1 MTCKKLKVIILLF
14 VILIPISKVK
24 ANETEDILNNMSEK
38 LNKINEQLNNL
49 NLLDDK
55 YPIGSIYTT
64 TSNTNPA
71 QTIGGKW
78 EAYAQGRT
86 LVGMGNN
93 GTTNYSEVSSN
104 GGSSKVTL
112 NTSNIPAH
120 THTYTPSGTVESTF
134 TGISSTTNS
143 SGSHTHNLG
152 VYETERETTKR
163 LGLKTEAWCQ
173 ENINSGVSCGFA
185 GRIMVLTSAQKYS
198 YSTSA
203 GSHTHT
209 LTPAGNITSTFKG
222 EQATTS
228 SVGGTQSFSVQN
240 PYITVYFWKR
250 IG

>member
-64 TSNTNPA
+64 TSNTNPS

-143 SGSHTHNLG
+143 SGSHSHNLG
-152 VYETERETTKR
+152 VYETEREISSR
-163 LGLKTEAWCQ
+163 LGLKTLVWCQ
-173 ENINSGVSCGFA
+173 NNGILCGFG
-185 GRIMVLTSAQKYS
+185 GRIMILTQIIKNS
-198 YSTSA
+198 YSKTA

-222 EQATTS
+222 DQTTTS

>member
-143 SGSHTHNLG
+143 SGSHSHNLG
-152 VYETERETTKR
+152 VYETERERPGKD
-163 LGLKTEAWCQ
+163 LGLADNGRCVAYNAT
-173 ENINSGVSCGFA
+173 CGFA
-185 GRIMVLTSAQKYS
+185 GRIMVLASAQKYS